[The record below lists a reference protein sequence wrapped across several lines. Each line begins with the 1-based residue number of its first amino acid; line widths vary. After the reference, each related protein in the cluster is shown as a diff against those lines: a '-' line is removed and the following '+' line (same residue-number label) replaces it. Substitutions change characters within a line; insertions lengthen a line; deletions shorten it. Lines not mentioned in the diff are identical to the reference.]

1 MLKKFAFMSLFFT
14 AFLMIFGLQSC
25 SEKKA
30 EPVKS
35 MEQIQKE
42 EGIPVKIT
50 EIKYQELS
58 LDLKYLS
65 TLEGYRQA
73 TVGSMVGDKVE
84 KFTAKVGTSVKEG
97 QIVVEF
103 PKNNPALQFEQ
114 AKIGLENSKK
124 MYDRMKALLEGGE
137 TSQQNFDNVETQ
149 YLVAKRNFES
159 LKQLLFVEA
168 PISGLIVE
176 KFTEEGH
183 KVKIGDKLFTVAQ
196 IDRMKAVFWVSDEE
210 LQYIKNG
217 MPVSITKND
226 KVFNGRITEVALA
239 QDMMKKAFKI
249 VAEFPNSG
257 RNLLVGMTVDL
268 TMNYY
273 KNPQA
278 IVIPRSAIVY
288 KDNKSFVYVANGNI
302 AKLTEVK
309 LGKSQGEMVE
319 IYSGLNIGDK
329 LIYQGVSLLNDGSKL
344 LIEQ

>member
-1 MLKKFAFMSLFFT
+1 MLKNLAFMSLFFT

-30 EPVKS
+30 EPAKS

-42 EGIPVKIT
+42 DGVPVKIT
-50 EIKYQELS
+50 EVKYQELS

-65 TLEGYRQA
+65 TLEGYRQS
-73 TVGSMVGDKVE
+73 TVVSMVGDKVE
-84 KFTAKVGTSVKEG
+84 KFDAKVGTAVKEG

-103 PKNNPALQFEQ
+103 PLNNPALQFEQ
-114 AKIGLENSKK
+114 AKIGLENAKK
-124 MYDRMKALLEGGE
+124 IYDRMKALLEGGE
-137 TSQQNFDNVETQ
+137 TSQQNYDNVETQ

-159 LKQLLFVEA
+159 LKQLLFIEA

-176 KFTEEGH
+176 KFIEEGQ

-196 IDRMKAVFWVSDEE
+196 IDKMKAVFWVSDEE
-210 LQYIKNG
+210 MQYFKNG
-217 MPVSITKND
+217 MSVTITKND

-239 QDMMKKAFKI
+239 QDMMKKAYKI

-257 RNLLVGMTVDL
+257 RNLLVGMTVEL

-273 KNPQA
+273 NNPKA
-278 IVIPRSAIVY
+278 VVIPRSAVVY
-288 KDNKSFVYVANGNI
+288 KVNQAFVFVVNGET
-302 AKLTEVK
+302 AKLIEVK

-329 LIYQGVSLLNDGSKL
+329 LIYQGVSLLNDGAKL
-344 LIEQ
+344 LIEH